1 MRRTVVRGAA
11 VLALLAVTITIA
23 LAQIERFEP
32 AGDVT
37 LYLISPYHGEVIDGP
52 VLVRFG
58 VRGMGVAPA
67 GIDHP
72 NTGHHHLLI
81 NLPVDEVDLDQPLPF
96 TDQTRH
102 LGGGQTEIL
111 LELEPGTYNL
121 QALFADF
128 RHIPFDPVVVS
139 EVITIHV
146 R

>member
-81 NLPVDEVDLDQPLPF
+81 NLPLDEVDLDQPLPF

>member
-1 MRRTVVRGAA
+1 MRRTVVTGAA
-11 VLALLAVTITIA
+11 VLALLAATVTIA
-23 LAQIERFEP
+23 LAQIERFAP
-32 AGDVT
+32 AEDVT
-37 LYLISPYHGEVIDGP
+37 LYLISPFHGEVIEGP

-81 NLPVDEVDLDQPLPF
+81 DLPLDEVDLDQPLPF

-102 LGGGQTEIL
+102 LGGGQTEVV
-111 LELEPGTYNL
+111 LELEPGTYTL

>member
-1 MRRTVVRGAA
+1 MRRTVIRGAA

>member
-1 MRRTVVRGAA
+1 MRRTVVTGAA
-11 VLALLAVTITIA
+11 VLALLAAVFTIA
-23 LAQIERFEP
+23 LAQIERFAP
-32 AGDVT
+32 AEDVT
-37 LYLISPYHGEVIDGP
+37 LYLISPLHGEVIEGP

-81 NLPVDEVDLDQPLPF
+81 DLPLDEVDLDQPLPF

-111 LELEPGTYNL
+111 LELEPGTYTL

>member
-1 MRRTVVRGAA
+1 MRRTVIRGAA

-81 NLPVDEVDLDQPLPF
+81 NLPLDEVDLDQPLPF